1 MANLCL
7 FCSKC
12 LNEPN
17 RWIPRT
23 IDGSYISS
31 DYLLEQTPHGDGLKL
46 HYTDMC
52 EPFLRLIMLPS
63 SLELSGERDIQI
75 CANASKTSLRVK
87 FLRESYPPGNRNPT
101 MKFLVVERENEF
113 SIRQNLPLK
122 GCCLQLLDSICFP
135 EEELE
140 QGGKYCTYLN
150 KFLSNY
156 HKELRF
162 TYDCPIRA
170 ELSED
175 LLLLSHTASPPVS
188 TPCRS
193 DEAHQIQ
200 DPCTI
205 TIDSSM
211 FFQSCTISWDGIPD
225 AFELII
231 YANSVYK
238 ICVNIVSRRPAVTI
252 SPS

>member
-1 MANLCL
+1 MADLCL
-7 FCSKC
+7 FYSKC
-12 LNEPN
+12 LSEPN

-31 DYLLEQTPHGDGLKL
+31 DYLLKQTDSGDGLRL
-46 HYTDMC
+46 HYTDMS

-87 FLRESYPPGNRNPT
+87 FLRESYPPIDRNPT

-122 GCCLQLLDSICFP
+122 GCCLHLLDSIHFLEDEW
-135 EEELE
+135 EES
-140 QGGKYCTYLN
+140 GKLCASLN
-150 KFLSNY
+150 KFLSEH
-156 HKELRF
+156 HKEVRF

-175 LLLLSHTASPPVS
+175 LLLLSHTDTPPVS

-200 DPCTI
+200 DACTI
-205 TIDSSM
+205 TIDSGVS
-211 FFQSCTISWDGIPD
+211 FQLYSIS
-225 AFELII
+225 
-231 YANSVYK
+231 
-238 ICVNIVSRRPAVTI
+238 
-252 SPS
+252 